1 MPTPD
6 PMRPA
11 AAPLTSS
18 AARVEPIQL
27 EGFDGGP
34 RFAVWWLPGDREP
47 LGSVLC
53 VQPIGAE
60 RTAARHALAAQAWRL
75 ARRGWAV
82 LLLDLFGTGDS
93 PGEPAEAS
101 LEGWRGDLLR
111 AAMLAR
117 QRHAGPNV
125 LWGVR
130 AGALLAAD
138 IAVALDQLV
147 DAYVFW
153 QAPADGSVVAALPA
167 EGGSLSPAM
176 LAELAELHMQ
186 PPHLDARGTT
196 PAVLFVDSDEAGAAP
211 GGVSPSVA
219 SLTEQWLE
227 AGYAAMPRTVS
238 VPPFWVPSD
247 IPGNPGAWSSATFA
261 ALPAAMFLVTEE
273 FLEVVR

>member
-1 MPTPD
+1 MS
-6 PMRPA
+6 PA
-11 AAPLTSS
+11 AAPLATS
-18 AARVEPIQL
+18 AARIEATRL

-34 RFAVWWLPGDREP
+34 RFAVWWLPAAREP

-60 RTAARHALAAQAWRL
+60 RAAARHALAAQAWRL
-75 ARRGWAV
+75 ARQGWAV

-93 PGEPAEAS
+93 PGEPAKAS
-101 LEGWRGDLLR
+101 LEVWRGDLLR

-117 QRHAGPNV
+117 QRHTGPNV

-130 AGALLAAD
+130 AGAPLAAD

-153 QAPADGSVVAALPA
+153 QAPADGAAVATVPA
-167 EGGSLSPAM
+167 EGGNLAPAM
-176 LAELAELHMQ
+176 LAELAELRMQ
-186 PPHLDARGTT
+186 PPLVVERSAS
-196 PAVLFVDSDEAGAAP
+196 PAVLFVDSDGAAP
-211 GGVSPSVA
+211 GGVSPLVA
-219 SLTEQWLE
+219 DLTEQWLE

-238 VPPFWVPSD
+238 APAFWMPPD
-247 IPGNPGAWSSATFA
+247 APGNAGSWSSTTSA

>member
-1 MPTPD
+1 MS
-6 PMRPA
+6 PA
-11 AAPLTSS
+11 AAPLATS
-18 AARVEPIQL
+18 AARIEPTRL

-34 RFAVWWLPGDREP
+34 RFAVWWLPAGREP

-60 RTAARHALAAQAWRL
+60 RAAARHALAAQAWRL

-93 PGEPAEAS
+93 PGEPQEAS

-117 QRHAGPNV
+117 QRHTGPNV

-153 QAPADGSVVAALPA
+153 QAPADGSAVAAMPA
-167 EGGSLSPAM
+167 EGGGLAPAM
-176 LAELAELHMQ
+176 LAELADLHMQ
-186 PPHLDARGTT
+186 PPPVVERGAT
-196 PAVLFVDSDEAGAAP
+196 PAVLFVDSDEAGATS
-211 GGVSPSVA
+211 GGISPLVA
-219 SLTEQWLE
+219 GLTEQWLE

-238 VPPFWVPSD
+238 APPFWMPPD
-247 IPGNPGAWSSATFA
+247 APGNAGSWSSATSA
-261 ALPAAMFLVTEE
+261 ALPAAMFLATEE

>member
-1 MPTPD
+1 MS
-6 PMRPA
+6 PA
-11 AAPLTSS
+11 AAPVATS
-18 AARVEPIQL
+18 AARIEPALL

-34 RFAVWWLPGDREP
+34 RFAVWWLPAGREP

-60 RTAARHALAAQAWRL
+60 RAAARHALAAQAWRL
-75 ARRGWAV
+75 ARLGWAV

-93 PGEPAEAS
+93 PGEPQEAS
-101 LEGWRGDLLR
+101 LETWRGDLLR

-117 QRHAGPNV
+117 QRHTGPNV

-153 QAPADGSVVAALPA
+153 QAPADGMAVAATPA
-167 EGGSLSPAM
+167 EGGSLAPAM
-176 LAELAELHMQ
+176 LAELAGLHMQ
-186 PPHLDARGTT
+186 PPPVAGRGAT
-196 PAVLFVDSDEAGAAP
+196 PAVLFVDAGEPGAAP
-211 GGVSPSVA
+211 DRLSPLVA
-219 SLTEQWLE
+219 DLTEQWLE
-227 AGYAAMPRTVS
+227 AGYAAMPRSVS
-238 VPPFWVPSD
+238 APAFWMPSD
-247 IPGNPGAWSSATFA
+247 APWHAGSWSSSTSA

>member
-1 MPTPD
+1 MS
-6 PMRPA
+6 PA
-11 AAPLTSS
+11 AAPLATS
-18 AARVEPIQL
+18 AARIEPAQL
-27 EGFDGGP
+27 EGFDRGP
-34 RFAVWWLPGDREP
+34 RFAVWWLPSGRDP

-60 RTAARHALAAQAWRL
+60 RAAARHALAAQAWRL
-75 ARRGWAV
+75 ARQGWAV

-93 PGEPAEAS
+93 PGEPADAS

-153 QAPADGSVVAALPA
+153 QAPADGSVLATLPA
-167 EGGSLSPAM
+167 GGDSLSPAM
-176 LAELAELHMQ
+176 FAELAELHMQ
-186 PPHLDARGTT
+186 PPPVDERGAT
-196 PAVLFVDSDEAGAAP
+196 PAVLFVDSDETGAAH
-211 GGVSPSVA
+211 GGISPMVA
-219 SLTEQWLE
+219 DLTGQWLE
-227 AGYAAMPRTVS
+227 AGFAAMPRTVS

-247 IPGNPGAWSSATFA
+247 VPGNPGAWSSATSA